1 MSKDLLV
8 NRLSNRIDVY
18 DKTESQN
25 ELLET
30 VYTYDKIKSVWGEI
44 LPYKGAM
51 KNEEG
56 SNIADVS
63 YKITI
68 RSGAIPNLNNQM
80 YFIYKG
86 MRFNID
92 YFHPHFKERNL
103 IEIICTVEVENAS
116 DLGVTANE

>member
-1 MSKDLLV
+1 MSILAD
-8 NRLSNRIDVY
+8 RLSNRIDVY
-18 DKTESQN
+18 DKTETQN

-30 VYTYDKIKSVWGEI
+30 VYTWGIIKTVWAEI

-51 KNEEG
+51 KNEDG

-63 YKITI
+63 YKITV

-116 DLGVTANE
+116 DLGVVENE